1 VILVFSV
8 LYQQASCLLYYAM
21 QHSMQ
26 QKMAAQ
32 QYLERDDARMHIRS
46 KWLEGFDVDKEKE
59 INVCCI
65 NNVANGI
72 ATVHKEGTVL

>member
-1 VILVFSV
+1 
-8 LYQQASCLLYYAM
+8 
-21 QHSMQ
+21 
-26 QKMAAQ
+26 MAAQ

-72 ATVHKEGTVL
+72 ATVHKEGTAL